1 LPSSKITKFLRR
13 FGGIIGLCFS
23 ILAIYF
29 ISLCPDVY
37 IIDSGELSTVSYT
50 LGIAHPTGYPLYTL
64 ISYFFAHIPGEPIQN
79 LNVLSALFSTMA
91 AIFLYIIGRRLTKSG
106 IAPIPVIF
114 LFAFSPI
121 IWRMSITNE
130 VHPLTVLF
138 AAILIFLLHD
148 LKSDRAFF
156 MFMYVCGLSFTNH
169 MMIFSLTLPLFFYV
183 IIAYRPGLR
192 RICIGILLFALGLS
206 LYEYILTRTIGDAK
220 FAWGNAENFQRL
232 FWHVSGRQYQV
243 WMFSSSP
250 AEVLTNLVEGMK
262 LLLRN
267 FLYVMVIP
275 AIFGFYVLYKKER
288 GKFWLYMIIFVINIL
303 YTINYSI
310 PDIEAYFIPSSI
322 VLILGLTYA
331 LATLAK
337 HLKPV
342 IILALATVIPI
353 LNYNSCTLRGNSFGM
368 DMSRAHTISLP
379 DSSLLITTYWDI
391 YAPLIYL
398 REVKKERT
406 DLIVIDKELL
416 RRIWYIE
423 YLEREYPDF
432 FTRVRP
438 EVEAYLVE
446 LRKFEYDRPY
456 MPQVIQ
462 ARFLKLI
469 ESFVDANI
477 EKGVYFASP
486 WRDMDLNAVKT
497 QYNRIP
503 YGLVHRVTPD
513 STINVFD
520 FDRLDLK
527 RPPVVNDPRLEYNLN
542 IVRNMLRENINYLTR
557 TGLTTEAA
565 KARKLLGLF

>member
-1 LPSSKITKFLRR
+1 
-13 FGGIIGLCFS
+13 
-23 ILAIYF
+23 
-29 ISLCPDVY
+29 
-37 IIDSGELSTVSYT
+37 
-50 LGIAHPTGYPLYTL
+50 
-64 ISYFFAHIPGEPIQN
+64 
-79 LNVLSALFSTMA
+79 
-91 AIFLYIIGRRLTKSG
+91 
-106 IAPIPVIF
+106 
-114 LFAFSPI
+114 
-121 IWRMSITNE
+121 
-130 VHPLTVLF
+130 
-138 AAILIFLLHD
+138 
-148 LKSDRAFF
+148 
-156 MFMYVCGLSFTNH
+156 
-169 MMIFSLTLPLFFYV
+169 
-183 IIAYRPGLR
+183 
-192 RICIGILLFALGLS
+192 
-206 LYEYILTRTIGDAK
+206 
-220 FAWGNAENFQRL
+220 
-232 FWHVSGRQYQV
+232 
-243 WMFSSSP
+243 
-250 AEVLTNLVEGMK
+250 
-262 LLLRN
+262 
-267 FLYVMVIP
+267 
-275 AIFGFYVLYKKER
+275 
-288 GKFWLYMIIFVINIL
+288 MIIFVINIL